1 MLPVIREGEAAA
13 TMPPAFVYEGAQSGQ
28 GQTVDWQVAA
38 TLARQGHMVLAGGL
52 TVHNV
57 AEAIRSVQP
66 WAVDV
71 SSGVERERGLK
82 DPDLIHQFL
91 ANVQAE
97 A

>member
-1 MLPVIREGEAAA
+1 M
-13 TMPPAFVYEGAQSGQ
+13 
-28 GQTVDWQVAA
+28 DWQVAA
-38 TLARQGHMVLAGGL
+38 TLARRGNMVLAGGL

-71 SSGVERERGLK
+71 SSGVERDRGLK